1 MARPTNDAARSP
13 SSTVIPGEH
22 SRCSECEGRGSRVKT
37 QDILSVSLPA
47 FPRSPRLRA
56 KKLRLSLDKLLSFY
70 VRSVLRV
77 LNSLANLFFHYKSY
91 PDFYTPP
98 RQLSLSFDFA
108 REGTACWI
116 PFAAG
121 ISAASKYPSE
131 DNARPD
137 RSRRACALGCTL
149 ACTPAARSTV
159 FRAIKRDGGRNLR
172 RPGWLKRTRLR
183 LALKAFGR
191 LAR

>member
-1 MARPTNDAARSP
+1 
-13 SSTVIPGEH
+13 
-22 SRCSECEGRGSRVKT
+22 VKT

-108 REGTACWI
+108 REGTACWT
-116 PFAAG
+116 PCAAG

-159 FRAIKRDGGRNLR
+159 FRAIKRDGGRSPAKTGVVEANALAVGLKGLR
-172 RPGWLKRTRLR
+172 QACEVAT
-183 LALKAFGR
+183 
-191 LAR
+191 